1 MKRLGLGSLVM
12 LMAACANSAPAQQE
26 TPKARDTTV
35 RLQSPVRVSWEEL
48 SRTETQAVVLAKI
61 ERLNRLDMPFAMTV
75 ELPAGVK
82 AIEGRTQLNLLPN
95 TEPVLITERLTLA
108 FDAPPQGDAL
118 LKLDGDS
125 GAMGFH
131 SKVSYRFGRAA
142 PEETGPAATGVAP
155 GKGGKSF
162 GPSVPLK

>member
-12 LMAACANSAPAQQE
+12 LMAACANSSAQQE
-26 TPKARDTTV
+26 TPKKLESTV
-35 RLQSPVRVSWEEL
+35 RMQSPVRVSWEEI
-48 SRTETQAVVLAKI
+48 SRTETQAVVVAKI
-61 ERLNRLDMPFAMTV
+61 ERLNHLDMPFTMAV

-95 TEPVLITERLTLA
+95 TEPVTVTERLTLA
-108 FDAPPQGDAL
+108 FDAPPPGDAL

-131 SKVSYRFGRAA
+131 YQVPYRFGRAA

-155 GKGGKSF
+155 NRGGKTF

>member
-1 MKRLGLGSLVM
+1 V
-12 LMAACANSAPAQQE
+12 
-26 TPKARDTTV
+26 
-35 RLQSPVRVSWEEL
+35 
-48 SRTETQAVVLAKI
+48 SRTDSQAVVLAKV
-61 ERLNRLDMPFAMTV
+61 ERLNHLDMPFVMSV

-82 AIEGRTQLNLLPN
+82 ATEGRTVLNLLPN
-95 TEPVLITERLTLA
+95 TEPVLITERLTLSFEGTPA
-108 FDAPPQGDAL
+108 GDAI

-131 SKVSYRFGRAA
+131 YKVPYRFGRAA

-155 GKGGKSF
+155 MKGGKSF